1 MEYKDDKE
9 KTEES
14 NEELVTEANDDA
26 AVMEKIN
33 SVIKAEYED
42 ARDFVD
48 QIGYE
53 RAEATNYYLGKK
65 PGSVSS
71 LQSEFID
78 TSSLCLIQKR
88 IFRLPGSRRTIS
100 IILSRNRTTDF
111 TFSTMRLKMRWCER
125 PALSKPI
132 GITAL
137 PPPPIITPICRKRHT
152 WL

>member
-26 AVMEKIN
+26 AVREKIN

-53 RAEATNYYLGKK
+53 RAEATRLGQLFA
-65 PGSVSS
+65 V
-71 LQSEFID
+71 
-78 TSSLCLIQKR
+78 R
-88 IFRLPGSRRTIS
+88 VY
-100 IILSRNRTTDF
+100 
-111 TFSTMRLKMRWCER
+111 
-125 PALSKPI
+125 
-132 GITAL
+132 
-137 PPPPIITPICRKRHT
+137 
-152 WL
+152 